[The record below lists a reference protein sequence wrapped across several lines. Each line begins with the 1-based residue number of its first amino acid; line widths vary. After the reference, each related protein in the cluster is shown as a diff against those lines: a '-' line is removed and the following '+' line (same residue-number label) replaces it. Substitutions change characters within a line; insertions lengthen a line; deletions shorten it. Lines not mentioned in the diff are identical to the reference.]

1 MNAKLSP
8 HELITGVVLAGGRG
22 QRMGGVDKGLQVFRG
37 KPLVQHALQGLS
49 SQVSTVWINANRH
62 QSDYAQWGHRVFS
75 DGDESFAGPLS
86 GMLAAMS
93 HCQTPWLMS
102 VPCDAPLMPVDLVS
116 RLFEA
121 AHASGADLAL
131 PSTVRETGQVQWQTV
146 FLLARTELRDS
157 LKAYLERGE
166 RKIETWIR
174 SQNHVVLPFDDD
186 ACFANINTHDELR
199 SLESP

>member
-49 SQVSTVWINANRH
+49 SQVGTVWINANRH

-86 GMLAAMS
+86 GMLAAMIDAEEDT
-93 HCQTPWLMS
+93 QTAAGTRKES
-102 VPCDAPLMPVDLVS
+102 DNFIAHQTHGFS
-116 RLFEA
+116 RK
-121 AHASGADLAL
+121 
-131 PSTVRETGQVQWQTV
+131 T
-146 FLLARTELRDS
+146 
-157 LKAYLERGE
+157 
-166 RKIETWIR
+166 
-174 SQNHVVLPFDDD
+174 
-186 ACFANINTHDELR
+186 
-199 SLESP
+199 